1 MAKDNFWSNMIDFIK
16 KSKINFSNGLSHT
29 DNDAMIGQAANMQN
43 MIIENGIAVKRN
55 GSICL
60 NKCDEVQDYYLLET
74 ITVAGSEFIIAV
86 NSSRNLIAFFK
97 DFPEKP
103 MYVCRSHFS
112 RTNFVSFTRGVRFF
126 KISTPFGWTIL
137 NEFGDAY
144 TIKSDG
150 ILKVGVNSNFP
161 AYYPLSEID
170 RDDDNKYLLYL
181 DVFDATNTE
190 IETFFMENDGVE
202 DTIPIKG
209 DVRVATINEAGVIS
223 KLSPAINI
231 AEKECKL
238 FGLNPFSEYKVTI
251 KEIADNYR
259 LHRVFTYSFEDSYF
273 HSSYRQRIQLEEERT
288 LSDVYNKNFNSKQL
302 GTSVS
307 DFLVPSN
314 TIRCIVS
321 KVSPDFYGD
330 TGTDDAHVSDACF
343 LIPINTGDQDPAV
356 QMTTIAT
363 ATGLTDL
370 HGRYKMQKV
379 GRLLYE
385 DEYVSPPADTTPYV
399 EATDAYISGDAN
411 AEDKRHVGSETFIA
425 FITHYKEMQLHDNS
439 LQWSTLLGG
448 FQIITDVGETACRYY
463 YIINGSE
470 VTEDGSHTASSAYFN
485 DGDLVDIS
493 YSISTNKLTKAFPTL
508 GMFDKKGDDKVI
520 ALEHKGFDCWENHI
534 NGIISG
540 ISVYFD
546 TTVYD
551 FYELGFSWF
560 KSTLLNKGSIFL
572 DDAFTDKQFA
582 VWSDNFIISKSQR
595 VFTDSSG
602 KIIYGIEDEQLSSN
616 YLNYDGTIIG
626 RNVSN
631 AKGSLPEKFLAV
643 TKPVYQTLRRQA
655 HIHNPFTEILK
666 DVDDIASNEGILCA
680 IRSNRL
686 WFGSSI
692 TLLLDKQQAMNGKL
706 YAVNSLGEYFVVFT
720 SEGSFVMSPDGKKQ
734 SVYNS
739 SATNP
744 SIIKSHTGLKAVYG
758 INMLGEI
765 IMLTQ
770 REISK
775 NQFAF
780 VVDVISTNIHSVQF
794 SSQTIIKEI
803 ADVLYVA
810 DGDTIYAYKNGIW
823 SEKMFFDGK
832 TVRQMTNLDDKLVVF
847 FNDNFD
853 VEDADISKGLAGTS

>member
-302 GTSVS
+302 G
-307 DFLVPSN
+307 
-314 TIRCIVS
+314 
-321 KVSPDFYGD
+321 
-330 TGTDDAHVSDACF
+330 
-343 LIPINTGDQDPAV
+343 
-356 QMTTIAT
+356 
-363 ATGLTDL
+363 
-370 HGRYKMQKV
+370 
-379 GRLLYE
+379 
-385 DEYVSPPADTTPYV
+385 
-399 EATDAYISGDAN
+399 
-411 AEDKRHVGSETFIA
+411 
-425 FITHYKEMQLHDNS
+425 
-439 LQWSTLLGG
+439 
-448 FQIITDVGETACRYY
+448 
-463 YIINGSE
+463 
-470 VTEDGSHTASSAYFN
+470 
-485 DGDLVDIS
+485 
-493 YSISTNKLTKAFPTL
+493 
-508 GMFDKKGDDKVI
+508 
-520 ALEHKGFDCWENHI
+520 
-534 NGIISG
+534 
-540 ISVYFD
+540 
-546 TTVYD
+546 
-551 FYELGFSWF
+551 
-560 KSTLLNKGSIFL
+560 
-572 DDAFTDKQFA
+572 
-582 VWSDNFIISKSQR
+582 
-595 VFTDSSG
+595 
-602 KIIYGIEDEQLSSN
+602 
-616 YLNYDGTIIG
+616 
-626 RNVSN
+626 
-631 AKGSLPEKFLAV
+631 
-643 TKPVYQTLRRQA
+643 
-655 HIHNPFTEILK
+655 
-666 DVDDIASNEGILCA
+666 
-680 IRSNRL
+680 
-686 WFGSSI
+686 
-692 TLLLDKQQAMNGKL
+692 
-706 YAVNSLGEYFVVFT
+706 
-720 SEGSFVMSPDGKKQ
+720 
-734 SVYNS
+734 
-739 SATNP
+739 
-744 SIIKSHTGLKAVYG
+744 
-758 INMLGEI
+758 
-765 IMLTQ
+765 
-770 REISK
+770 
-775 NQFAF
+775 
-780 VVDVISTNIHSVQF
+780 
-794 SSQTIIKEI
+794 
-803 ADVLYVA
+803 
-810 DGDTIYAYKNGIW
+810 
-823 SEKMFFDGK
+823 
-832 TVRQMTNLDDKLVVF
+832 
-847 FNDNFD
+847 
-853 VEDADISKGLAGTS
+853 